1 MVLFVTDNIIS
12 LNGMSVFS
20 NYFISW
26 LHEKFDDNI
35 FVYEA
40 HSNQFISSKTI
51 DSNKIIKHIY
61 VNGHFSKSDKLIR
74 NKEFVTII
82 SNQNFKVC
90 DECRITIISH
100 GWYKVKFRLS
110 LYNIIYNLK
119 NTIKTLNIN
128 SISKYYNSIIFISN
142 KCDNYRHYDFKWSL
156 KSNFRYEYIDFTKQI
171 SVNNSVSKSSILKN
185 YILIISNFDIVKNLF
200 LLFKLNFYSKIKG
213 KKINNFVLLTTNPK
227 SFTNKVIYKL
237 LVFSKVTIIFDQTQK
252 KYLIANC
259 NYLFIPSH
267 TEYLPIV
274 ALEAFSMNKNVVSYY
289 FIMGLSDFKKYYF
302 IKK

>member
-1 MVLFVTDNIIS
+1 MVLFITDSITS

-20 NYFISW
+20 NYFNSW

-51 DSNKIIKHIY
+51 DNNKVIKHIY
-61 VNGHFSKSDKLIR
+61 VNGHFSKSDILIR
-74 NKEFVTII
+74 NKQLATII
-82 SNQNFKVC
+82 SNQNFKIC

-100 GWYKVKFRLS
+100 GWQKIKYRLS
-110 LYNIIYNLK
+110 LYNITYNLK

-142 KCDNYRHYDFKWSL
+142 KCDDYRHYDFKWSL
-156 KSNFRYEYIDFTKQI
+156 KNNFKYEYIDFTKQI
-171 SVNNSVSKSSILKN
+171 YVNNSISNNAILKD
-185 YILIISNFDIVKNLF
+185 YILIISNFDTVKNLF
-200 LLFKLNFYSKIKG
+200 LLFKINFYIKIKE
-213 KKINNFVLLTTNPK
+213 KKIKNFVLLSTFPK
-227 SFTNKVIYKL
+227 SFTNKIIYKL
-237 LVFSKVTIIFDQTQK
+237 LVFSKVNIIFDQTQK
-252 KYLIANC
+252 NSLIANC

-274 ALEAFSMNKNVVSYY
+274 ALEAFSMNKSVLSFYFILGLSELKNYY
-289 FIMGLSDFKKYYF
+289 FLNK
-302 IKK
+302 

>member
-1 MVLFVTDNIIS
+1 MVLFITDNITS

-51 DSNKIIKHIY
+51 DNNKIIKHIY
-61 VNGHFSKSDKLIR
+61 VNGHFSKSDILIR
-74 NKEFVTII
+74 NKQLATII
-82 SNQNFKVC
+82 SNQNFKIC

-100 GWYKVKFRLS
+100 GWQKVKYRLS

-142 KCDNYRHYDFKWSL
+142 KCDDYRHYDFKWSL
-156 KSNFRYEYIDFTKQI
+156 KNNFKYEYIDFTKQI
-171 SVNNSVSKSSILKN
+171 SVNNSISNNAILKD
-185 YILIISNFDIVKNLF
+185 YILIISNFDTVKNLF
-200 LLFKLNFYSKIKG
+200 LLFKINFYIKIKG
-213 KKINNFVLLTTNPK
+213 KKIKNFVLLTTKPK
-227 SFTNKVIYKL
+227 SFTNKIIYKL

-252 KYLIANC
+252 KNLITNC

-274 ALEAFSMNKNVVSYY
+274 AFEAFSMNKNVLSFY
-289 FIMGLSDFKKYYF
+289 FIIGLSELKKYHF